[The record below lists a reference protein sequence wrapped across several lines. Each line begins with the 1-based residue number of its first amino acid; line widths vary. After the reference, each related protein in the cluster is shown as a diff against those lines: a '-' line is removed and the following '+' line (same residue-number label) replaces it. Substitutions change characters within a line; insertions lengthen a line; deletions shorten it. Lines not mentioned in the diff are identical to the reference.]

1 MLKRVYVT
9 NDTGDSLEISLK
21 SPEKSGF
28 LITDI
33 SGLGPVKATIN
44 TSDISSRDGVFFNS
58 ARKSS
63 RNIVFTFKLIAT
75 ESGKS
80 IEDVRFDSYIYFPVK
95 KNIQLIF
102 ETDKATVYTTGYIE
116 KNEPDIFSEKETI
129 SVSVICPDPFFRAIN
144 DQITV
149 FNGVSENFEFPYE
162 NEVGSG
168 TDYGYIIQYTENDIA
183 YTGSDEPGITIYMH
197 CLATVT
203 GVAIYNTKTK
213 EFMKL
218 DDDKI
223 TAIKGSSLS
232 AGDDLVIC
240 TAKGHKSITLTSG
253 GEVYNLLNALTKD
266 SSWLSLDLGDNLFAY
281 DATAGKYQTQLK
293 VTNEILYEGI

>member
-80 IEDVRFDSYIYFPVK
+80 IENVRFDSYTYFPVK

-129 SVSVICPDPFFRAIN
+129 SVSVICPDPFFRALN
-144 DQITV
+144 DQVTV

-168 TDYGYIIQYTENDIA
+168 TDYGYIIQYTENNIA

-197 CLATVT
+197 FLATVT
-203 GVAIYNTKTK
+203 GAAIYNTKTK

-218 DDDKI
+218 DDDRI

-240 TAKGHKSITLTSG
+240 TTKGHKLITLTSG